1 MYKRANN
8 YVNVGELRKAM
19 AAITSNGIAVV
30 DDKVLTQLQS
40 KHPPRHEQV
49 TFPPINEIKINDDV
63 QDSNVDWKSQEF
75 SQHVSASLY

>member
-1 MYKRANN
+1 
-8 YVNVGELRKAM
+8 M

-63 QDSNVDWKSQEF
+63 QDSNVDWKSLEF